1 MNISPL
7 QKARYE
13 YTPKLP
19 GMLRGGIAEICV
31 KEGADTQSVADQDK
45 IKALFPNT
53 YGKKEIT
60 FEKGQNTS
68 APKKQV
74 VGVIL
79 SGGQAPGGHN
89 VITGLYDALKATNPD
104 NVLYG
109 FKGGPDGLL
118 KNDYVVFDDA
128 FIDAYR
134 NTGGFDIIGSGRTKL
149 ETKEQFAIVAEN
161 AKQNGL
167 TAIVIIGGDDS
178 NTNAATLAEY
188 MAAQN
193 TGIQVIGCPKTIDGD
208 LKNEDIEASF
218 GFDTATKTY
227 SELIGNIERDANSAK
242 KYWHFIKVMGRSASH
257 VALECALET
266 QPNICLVGEEV
277 KAKKMSLSSI
287 ASYIADSVE
296 KRAANGDNFGVAII
310 PEGIVEF
317 VPEFSVLIAEINEL
331 LAGSKR
337 DAFNALPSWND
348 KYEFIKNGLTP
359 ASFAVFDL
367 LPVGIQQQLFL
378 ERDPHG
384 NVQVSLIESE
394 KLFSAL
400 VKDELEKRKA
410 AGTYKGKFSPLHHFF
425 GYEGRCA
432 FPSNFD
438 ADYCY
443 SLGYNA
449 FMLIQYGYTGYL
461 SKVSNLSKPAEE
473 WVAGGMPITK
483 MMNMERRNG
492 EDKPVIRKALVELD
506 GAPFKYFEAH
516 RDAWAV
522 ETAFTYPGAIQYYG
536 PSEVCDLTT
545 RTLALE
551 QA

>member
-1 MNISPL
+1 MNLSPL

-13 YTPKLP
+13 YQPKLP
-19 GMLRGGIAEICV
+19 GMLRNGIADICV
-31 KEGADTQSVADQDK
+31 KEGAATSSVADQDK
-45 IKALFPNT
+45 IQALFPNT
-53 YGKKEIT
+53 YGKPEIT
-60 FEKGQNTS
+60 FEKGSNTS
-68 APKKQV
+68 AAKKQV

-89 VITGLYDALKATNPD
+89 VISGLYDALKATNSE
-104 NVLYG
+104 NVLLG

-118 KNDYVVFDDA
+118 KNDYVEFDDK
-128 FIDAYR
+128 FIDSYR

-149 ETKEQFAIVAEN
+149 ETPEQFAIVAEN
-161 AKQNGL
+161 AKNNGL

-188 MAAQN
+188 MAANN

-266 QPNICLVGEEV
+266 QPNICLIGEEV
-277 KAKKMSLSSI
+277 AAKKMSLAEI
-287 ASYIADSVE
+287 TNYIANAVE
-296 KRAANGDNFGVAII
+296 TRGNNGENFGVAII

-317 VPEFSVLIAEINEL
+317 VPEFSALIAEINEL
-331 LAGSKR
+331 LAGSKTEE
-337 DAFNALPSWND
+337 FNALPDWNA
-348 KYEFIKNGLTP
+348 KYDFIKAGLS
-359 ASFAVFDL
+359 ADSFKVFDI
-367 LPVGIQQQLFL
+367 LPQGIQQQLFL

-384 NVQVSLIESE
+384 NAQVSLIESE
-394 KLFSAL
+394 KLFSEM
-400 VKDELEKRKA
+400 VKAELAKRKA
-410 AGTYKGKFSPLHHFF
+410 AGTYKGKFGAQHHFF

-443 SLGYNA
+443 SLGFNA

-461 SKVSNLSKPAEE
+461 SKVSNISKPADE
-473 WVAGGMPITK
+473 WIAGGMPITK

-492 EDKPVIRKALVELD
+492 QDKPVIRKALVELD
-506 GAPFKYFEAH
+506 GKPFKFFEAN
-516 RDAWAV
+516 REKWAV
-522 ETAFTYPGAIQYYG
+522 ETCFTYPGAIQYYG

-551 QA
+551 KS